1 MDELLILESFYNNF
15 LFVFIRIFFFIAFAP
30 VFSASQNV
38 KVKIGLAT
46 AVSVLTMGVIPTG
59 NIPDLPINLIF
70 FVISEAVIGIGMAMV
85 LKIVFAITEVA
96 GHAMSQAGGL
106 SFAVNADPQNGVQV
120 PVIGNFLSILTMLLF
135 LSLHG
140 LPISIKALSESYL
153 SIPPG
158 LWPDISMIESIWRY
172 SSVIFKTAFLVSL
185 PIVTAVTMA
194 NIAFGIMSRTSPQ
207 VNILA
212 IGMPISLSIT
222 LLMVLYGLET
232 YVHIMVSIFDDTFS
246 FLFNLYK
253 K

>member
-1 MDELLILESFYNNF
+1 MEELLILESFYNNF
-15 LFVFIRIFFFIAFAP
+15 LFIFVRIFFFIAFSP
-30 VFSASQNV
+30 VFSASQNI

-46 AVSVLTMGVIPTG
+46 AVTILTMGVIPSG
-59 NIPDLPINLIF
+59 KIPDLPLNLIF
-70 FVISEAVIGIGMAMV
+70 FIISEAVIGIGMAMV

-106 SFAVNADPQNGVQV
+106 SFAVNTDPQNGVQV

-135 LSLHG
+135 LSIHG
-140 LPISIKALSESYL
+140 LPISIKAISESYL
-153 SIPPG
+153 SITPG
-158 LWPDISMIESIWRY
+158 LWPDLNMIESIWKY
-172 SSVIFKTAFLVSL
+172 SSIIFKTAFLVSL
-185 PIVTAVTMA
+185 PIITAVTMA

-222 LLMVLYGLET
+222 LLMVYYGLES
-232 YVHIMVSIFDDTFS
+232 YVDIMVNIFDDTLS
-246 FLFNLYK
+246 FLFNIYK